1 VISVKVKGVP
11 EIQRKLDHLYTD
23 EGRREDLTTFKKRGE
38 RKYRKGLGGRN
49 NTVTGKVETDL
60 RMVLTTTTNR
70 PRGPQANSWKREFI
84 YSIYPSMAKRVFRS
98 RAKKIE
104 ERWRA

>member
-1 VISVKVKGVP
+1 VISVKVKGVK
-11 EIQRKLDHLYTD
+11 EIERNLDKLYTS
-23 EGRREDLTTFKKRGE
+23 EDRKHDLHTFAKRGA

-49 NTVTGKVETDL
+49 NTTSAEVLGDSK
-60 RMVLTTTTNR
+60 MVLSTTLNQ
-70 PRGPQANSWKREFI
+70 PRTKGTHWQREFV
-84 YSIYPSMAKRVFRS
+84 YAIYPAMSKRVFRA